1 MNYLTLDEVQTLL
14 EQEEDNEL
22 RLKLAVSK
30 KRTRKMLRN
39 NKEGKQWKCSST
51 TLTTSLRLQT
61 QRLGI

>member
-14 EQEEDNEL
+14 EQEDDNEL

-39 NKEGKQWKCSST
+39 NKEGKQ
-51 TLTTSLRLQT
+51 
-61 QRLGI
+61 